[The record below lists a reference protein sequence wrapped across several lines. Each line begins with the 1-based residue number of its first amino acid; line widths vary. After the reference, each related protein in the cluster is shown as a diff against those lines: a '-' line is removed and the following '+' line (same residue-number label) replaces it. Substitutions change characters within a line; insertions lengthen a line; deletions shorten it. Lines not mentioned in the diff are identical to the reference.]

1 MVDTPRGASGSHA
14 DPGDPL
20 IAFAAAV
27 RDMWALGASTLE
39 TALAQ
44 TQPDGAAASLRPCV
58 DQMLRAATAFRDLTE
73 AGAGAVPGLGR
84 SPNGGTPGDVASLA
98 AQACLIAS
106 VGGLRYWR
114 KLAQT
119 YGAHQAAILQSLS
132 GSVNAPGGSEEEKRV
147 LTDELRA
154 YLREIGDVSVQ
165 EARAFQSELE
175 KLAAEVATAAGSSDA
190 SPDYRRRWKAKP

>member
-1 MVDTPRGASGSHA
+1 MVETPHGASGSQA

-44 TQPDGAAASLRPCV
+44 TQPDAAASLQPCV

-73 AGAGAVPGLGR
+73 ASAGAVPGFGR

-98 AQACLIAS
+98 AQACLIAGM
-106 VGGLRYWR
+106 GGLRYWR

-132 GSVNAPGGSEEEKRV
+132 TSVNDAGRSEEDRRV

-175 KLAAEVATAAGSSDA
+175 KLAAEVATAAGNSDA

>member
-1 MVDTPRGASGSHA
+1 MVDTPHDASGSQA

-73 AGAGAVPGLGR
+73 AGAVPGLGR
-84 SPNGGTPGDVASLA
+84 PASSGTPGDVASLA
-98 AQACLIAS
+98 AQACLIAGM
-106 VGGLRYWR
+106 GGLRYWR

-132 GSVNAPGGSEEEKRV
+132 TSVNAPGPSEEERRV

-175 KLAAEVATAAGSSDA
+175 KLAAEVATAAGNSDA

>member
-1 MVDTPRGASGSHA
+1 MVDTPHGASGSQA

-20 IAFAAAV
+20 IAFATAV

-39 TALAQ
+39 TALGQ
-44 TQPDGAAASLRPCV
+44 TQPDGAAASLKPCV
-58 DQMLRAATAFRDLTE
+58 DQMVRAATALRDLTE
-73 AGAGAVPGLGR
+73 TGAGAVPGLGR
-84 SPNGGTPGDVASLA
+84 SDVASLA
-98 AQACLIAS
+98 AQACLVAS
-106 VGGLRYWR
+106 VGGLRYWS

-119 YGAHQAAILQSLS
+119 YGAHQAAIVQSLAAS
-132 GSVNAPGGSEEEKRV
+132 MNNSGGSEDQRV

-154 YLREIGDVSVQ
+154 YLREVGDVSVQ

-175 KLAAEVATAAGSSDA
+175 KLAAEVATAAASSDT

>member
-1 MVDTPRGASGSHA
+1 MVDTPHGASGSQA

-39 TALAQ
+39 TALGQA
-44 TQPDGAAASLRPCV
+44 QPDGAAASLKPCV
-58 DQMLRAATAFRDLTE
+58 DQMVRTATALRDLTE
-73 AGAGAVPGLGR
+73 ADAAPGLGR
-84 SPNGGTPGDVASLA
+84 ADVASLA

-106 VGGLRYWR
+106 VGGLRYWS

-119 YGAHQAAILQSLS
+119 YGAHQAAIVQSLAASMNNS
-132 GSVNAPGGSEEEKRV
+132 GRSEDQRV

-154 YLREIGDVSVQ
+154 YLREVGDVSVQ

-175 KLAAEVATAAGSSDA
+175 KLAAEVATAAGNSDA

>member
-1 MVDTPRGASGSHA
+1 MVDTPHGASGSQA

-39 TALAQ
+39 TALGQA
-44 TQPDGAAASLRPCV
+44 QPDGAAASLKPCV
-58 DQMLRAATAFRDLTE
+58 DQMVRTATALRDLTE
-73 AGAGAVPGLGR
+73 ADAAPGLGR
-84 SPNGGTPGDVASLA
+84 ADVASLA

-106 VGGLRYWR
+106 VGGLRYWS
-114 KLAQT
+114 KLAQS
-119 YGAHQAAILQSLS
+119 YGAHQAAIVQSLAASMNNS
-132 GSVNAPGGSEEEKRV
+132 GRSEDQRV
-147 LTDELRA
+147 LPDELRA
-154 YLREIGDVSVQ
+154 YLREVGDVSVQ

-175 KLAAEVATAAGSSDA
+175 KLAAEVATAAGNSDA

>member
-1 MVDTPRGASGSHA
+1 MVEAPHGASGSQA

-39 TALAQ
+39 TALSQ
-44 TQPDGAAASLRPCV
+44 TQPDGAAASLKPCV
-58 DQMLRAATAFRDLTE
+58 DQMVRAATAFRDLTE

-84 SPNGGTPGDVASLA
+84 SDVTSLA

-119 YGAHQAAILQSLS
+119 YGAHQAAIMQSLS
-132 GSVNAPGGSEEEKRV
+132 ASVNDSSRSEGEQRV

-175 KLAAEVATAAGSSDA
+175 KLAAEVANAGHSDA
-190 SPDYRRRWKAKP
+190 SPDYRRCWKAKP

>member
-1 MVDTPRGASGSHA
+1 MVDTPHSASGSQA

-39 TALAQ
+39 SALAQ
-44 TQPDGAAASLRPCV
+44 AQPDGAAASLTPCV

-73 AGAGAVPGLGR
+73 TSAGAVPGLGR
-84 SPNGGTPGDVASLA
+84 SANGGTPGDVASFA

-106 VGGLRYWR
+106 MGGLRYWR

-132 GSVNAPGGSEEEKRV
+132 TNVNAPGRSEVEQRV

-175 KLAAEVATAAGSSDA
+175 KLAAEVATAASSSDA

>member
-1 MVDTPRGASGSHA
+1 MVEAPHGASGSQA

-39 TALAQ
+39 TALSQ
-44 TQPDGAAASLRPCV
+44 TQPDGAAASLKPCV
-58 DQMLRAATAFRDLTE
+58 DQMVRAATAFRDLTE

-84 SPNGGTPGDVASLA
+84 SDVASLA

-119 YGAHQAAILQSLS
+119 YGAHQAAIMQSLS
-132 GSVNAPGGSEEEKRV
+132 ASVNDSSRSEGEQRV

-175 KLAAEVATAAGSSDA
+175 KLAAEVANAGHSDA
-190 SPDYRRRWKAKP
+190 SPDYRRCWKAKP